1 MTSWSIDF
9 APLVPLWLLYGLAAA
24 ALAIAAALVWRRA
37 PGAWLRAAAFALALV
52 GLADPNLVQ
61 ENRRPL
67 KDIVAVVVDRSESQQ
82 LGDRP
87 RQTDQARDEVEARL
101 KALGDVDLRVVETS
115 RAESDTEGTRLFA
128 ALRGAL
134 ADAPPDRVGGAI
146 LITDGDV
153 HDIPGAASALGFN
166 APLHALIT
174 GHEGERQRRIEL
186 IEAPRYGI
194 VGKDQTIAARVLDS
208 ASQGE
213 PVRLT
218 VRRDGETI
226 ATIDAA
232 VGERIEVKTPIEH
245 AGRNVVELEIAPVP
259 GELTT
264 EGDRAVVDIDGV
276 RDKLRVLLVSGK
288 PHPGERMWRN
298 LLKSDANVDLVHF
311 TILRPPEKGG
321 DGVPINELSL
331 IAFPVADL
339 FGRKIKDFDLIIFD
353 RYAQQ
358 SILPYAYLENI
369 ADYVRRGG
377 ALLMAEGPE
386 YSTPDGLYYSPLG
399 AITPAEPT
407 GEDLEAPFRPQAAEL
422 GLRHPVTRGLVGPDG
437 TGDPPTLGRWFR
449 LVGAKATDGQTVM
462 TGPDNRP
469 LLVLSRV
476 DKGRVALLLSD
487 QIWLWARGYDGGGPY
502 LDLLRRLAHW
512 LMKEPELEEEA
523 LRASAHGRAIT
534 VERQSVSGEARET
547 VLIGPDGTRTPLAFA
562 AVAPGLSRAQTTVDR
577 FGLYR
582 AEDGEHVALVNVGPE
597 NPLEMRDVV
606 STTEKLRPLAEAT
619 GGSARR
625 LSETKADDA
634 NVPRIVGLNPAPFYA
649 GGGYIGIK
657 RTGSSELIGAR
668 STSLASGFFG
678 LAVLLGMIVAGW
690 MAEAGRFGRRPKS
703 PHPKAR
709 LAGRAPPV

>member
-1 MTSWSIDF
+1 MTAWSLDF
-9 APLVPLWLLYGLAAA
+9 APLVPLWVLSALAAA
-24 ALAIAAALVWRRA
+24 ALLVSAALVWRRSR
-37 PGAWLRAAAFALALV
+37 GAWLRVLAFGLALL
-52 GLADPNLVQ
+52 GLCDPNLVQ

-82 LGDRP
+82 IGGRP
-87 RQTDQARDEVEARL
+87 AQTDKARDAVAARL

-115 RAESDTEGTRLFA
+115 REQSAAEGTRLFA
-128 ALRGAL
+128 ALRDAL
-134 ADAPPDRVGGAI
+134 ADAPPERVGGAI

-153 HDIPGAASALGFN
+153 HDLPGSAGALGFK

-174 GHEGERQRRIEL
+174 GHDGERQRRIEL

-194 VGKDQTIAARVLDS
+194 VGKHQVIAARILDN

-213 PVRLT
+213 PVKLT

-226 ATIDAA
+226 ATYDAE
-232 VGERIEVKTPIEH
+232 VGQRIEVRAPIEH
-245 AGRNVVELEIAPVP
+245 AGVNVVELEIAPVAD
-259 GELTT
+259 ELAS
-264 EGDRAVVDIDGV
+264 EGDRAVVNIDGV

-358 SILPYAYLENI
+358 SILPFAYLENI
-369 ADYVRRGG
+369 ADYVRQGG

-399 AITPAEPT
+399 AVAPAEPT
-407 GEDLEAPFRPQAAEL
+407 GEDVEAPFRAQVPDL
-422 GLRHPVTRGLVGPDG
+422 GLRHPVTRGLVGPG
-437 TGDPPTLGRWFR
+437 EGGAGRAWGRWFR

-462 TGPDNRP
+462 TGPDGKP
-469 LLVLSRV
+469 LLVLSRI
-476 DKGRVALLLSD
+476 DKGRVGLLLSD
-487 QIWLWARGYDGGGPY
+487 QMWLWARGYDGGGPY

-523 LRASAHGRAIT
+523 LRASAHGRAVT
-534 VERQSVSGEARET
+534 VERQSVSGAARDT
-547 VLIGPDGTRTPLAFA
+547 FLTGPDGARTKLALEP
-562 AVAPGLSRAQTTVDR
+562 VAPGLSRAQATVDR

-606 STTEKLRPLAEAT
+606 STPEKLRPLAEET

-625 LSETKADDA
+625 LSASKADDA
-634 NVPRIVGLNPAPFYA
+634 DIPRIVGLNPAPSYA
-649 GGGYIGIK
+649 GSGYIGLK

-678 LAVLLGMIVAGW
+678 LALLLGAVIAGW
-690 MAEAGRFGRRPKS
+690 LAESGRFRLRRPRG
-703 PHPKAR
+703 PPPIAAR
-709 LAGRAPPV
+709 R

>member
-1 MTSWSIDF
+1 LTSWSVDF
-9 APLVPLWLLYGLAAA
+9 APLVSPWILYALTAA
-24 ALAIAAALVWRRA
+24 ALAIAVALIWRGTR
-37 PGAWLRAAAFALALV
+37 GAWLRSLAFGLALL
-52 GLADPNLVQ
+52 GLCDPRLVQ

-67 KDIVAVVVDRSESQQ
+67 KNVVAVVVDRSESNAI
-82 LGDRP
+82 GGRTA
-87 RQTDQARDEVEARL
+87 QTDKARDEVEARL

-115 RAESDTEGTRLFA
+115 RQESDTEGTRLFA
-128 ALRGAL
+128 ALRDAL
-134 ADAPPDRVGGAI
+134 ADAPPERVGGAI
-146 LITDGDV
+146 MITDGDV
-153 HDIPGAASALGFN
+153 HDVPGAAAALRFD

-174 GHEGERQRRIEL
+174 GHPGERQRRIEL

-194 VGKDQTIAARVLDS
+194 VGKDQIIAARILDS
-208 ASQGE
+208 ADHGE
-213 PVRLT
+213 PVKLT

-226 ATIDAA
+226 GAIDAQ
-232 VGERIEVKTPIEH
+232 VGQRIDVKAPIDH
-245 AGRNVVELEIAPVP
+245 AGVNVIELEIAPVAD
-259 GELTT
+259 ELATD
-264 EGDRAVVDIDGV
+264 GDRAVVNIDGV

-358 SILPYAYLENI
+358 AILPYTYLENI
-369 ADYVRRGG
+369 VDYVRNGG

-386 YSTPDGLYYSPLG
+386 YSTPDGLFYSPLG
-399 AITPAEPT
+399 AIAPAEPS
-407 GEDLEAPFRPQAAEL
+407 GEDLEAPFRAQTPEL
-422 GLRHPVTRGLVGPDG
+422 GLRHPVTRGLAGAHDG
-437 TGDPPTLGRWFR
+437 DKAPTWGRWFR

-462 TGPDNRP
+462 TGPDDRP

-476 DKGRVALLLSD
+476 DKGRVGLLLSD
-487 QIWLWARGYDGGGPY
+487 QMWLWARGYDGGGPY

-523 LRASAHGRAIT
+523 LRATARGHVVT
-534 VERQSVSGEARET
+534 VERQSVSGEARDT
-547 VLIGPDGTRTPLAFA
+547 FLTGPDGAKTKLALTT
-562 AVAPGLSRAQTTVDR
+562 VAPGLTRAQATVDR

-582 AEDGEHVALVNVGPE
+582 ADNGAHVALVNVGPE

-606 STTEKLRPLAEAT
+606 STPEKLLPLAEST
-619 GGSARR
+619 GGSVRR
-625 LSETKADDA
+625 LSATKADDA
-634 NVPRIVGLNPAPFYA
+634 DVPRIVNLNPAPSYSGSDF
-649 GGGYIGIK
+649 IGIK
-657 RTGSSELIGAR
+657 RTGASELIGAR

-678 LAVLLGMIVAGW
+678 LALLLGAVTAGW
-690 MAEAGRFGRRPKS
+690 LSEAGRFDRRRS
-703 PHPKAR
+703 
-709 LAGRAPPV
+709 